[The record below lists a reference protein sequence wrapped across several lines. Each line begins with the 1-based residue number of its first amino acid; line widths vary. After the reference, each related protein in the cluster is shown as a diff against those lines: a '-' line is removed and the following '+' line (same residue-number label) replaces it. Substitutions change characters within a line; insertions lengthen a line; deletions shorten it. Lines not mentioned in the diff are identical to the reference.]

1 VVVFLMVDGLALI
14 RGELLASFQHY
25 SIDKKEKGKKRKIEL
40 LVIFFKYSILIF
52 VVLFI
57 PINN

>member
-1 VVVFLMVDGLALI
+1 MVDGLALI